1 MALDRKTPFNVSF
14 YDHDEQKIQTWA
26 FNGSSRLALLVYT
39 ITSQKDKIE
48 ANNINKEEEI
58 KSALDYINY
67 EVKKFIETPYTTEEN
82 A

>member
-1 MALDRKTPFNVSF
+1 MALDRKTPFNVVF
-14 YDHDEQKIQTWA
+14 YDHEQDQINSWQFK
-26 FNGSSRLALLVYT
+26 GSARLSLLVYT

-67 EVKKFIETPYTTEEN
+67 ELKKFIETPYTTEDN

>member
-14 YDHDEQKIQTWA
+14 YDHEEQKIQNWA
-26 FNGSSRLALLVYT
+26 FKGSSRLALLVYT

-58 KSALDYINY
+58 KKALDYIIHDL
-67 EVKKFIETPYTTEEN
+67 KKFIETPYTTEDN
-82 A
+82 V